1 MEEYVKV
8 IFDGETQKEIIVP
21 MTEEEIFELEKG
33 RKEAEENFQMQLKQ
47 QEEKARNRM
56 SVIDKLLNLGFTAD
70 EISEIIN
77 LH

>member
-8 IFDGETQKEIIVP
+8 IFDGETQTETVVP
-21 MTEEEIFELEKG
+21 MTEEEIAELEKG
-33 RKEAEENFQMQLKQ
+33 RKEAEENFQMHLKQ

-56 SVIDKLLNLGFTAD
+56 SAIDKLLNLGFTAD

-77 LH
+77 P

>member
-8 IFDGETQKEIIVP
+8 IFDGESQTETVVP
-21 MTEEEIFELEKG
+21 LTEEEIAEIEKA

-47 QEEKARNRM
+47 QEEKAKNRM
-56 SVIDKLLNLGFTAD
+56 SAIDKLLNLGFTAD

-77 LH
+77 L